1 MVSSILLQQSINC
14 LIYNNQLGKNLK
26 NGLTISKPNLM
37 QKCTSSKR
45 IGGIKARASFD
56 TIETTLSSTGFPL
69 FQTESPQE
77 DTLASKFELVDPEFI
92 KMGFLR
98 DVRTYGVEFRE
109 GPNGMGVYASR
120 DIEPTRRAKVVM
132 EIPLELMLTISQKT
146 PWMFFPDIIPIGHP
160 IFDIINSTDP
170 EKDWDLRMT
179 CLLLYAFE
187 CEKNFWQL
195 YYDFL
200 PSAEECTSLLLATE
214 DDLNELQDE
223 NLASIMRKEKAR
235 GLEFWEKNW
244 HSAMPLK
251 VKRLAREPERF
262 MWALSMAQ
270 SRQIG
275 FKIRVGSL
283 VQHANMLAPY
293 ADMLSH
299 SSQPNCFFHWRFKDR
314 MFVVMTIA
322 GRRVKKGEEMTVNY
336 TNGMRNN
343 MLMQRYGF
351 STPANPWDVIP
362 FSGNAKIHLDSFL
375 SAFNICGS
383 PKEYYHNAKLANEGD
398 NFVDGAVIAAARTLP
413 MWSEGDLP
421 PVPSLEIKSAKALQE
436 ECQEMLAEYSTTSEQ
451 DQHILD
457 SSPEMSWTREA
468 AIKYRLHRK
477 LFLEKVIQALDV
489 YQDRI
494 LF

>member
-120 DIEPTRRAKVVM
+120 DIEPTRRAK
-132 EIPLELMLTISQKT
+132 
-146 PWMFFPDIIPIGHP
+146 
-160 IFDIINSTDP
+160 
-170 EKDWDLRMT
+170 KDWDLRMT

-214 DDLNELQDE
+214 
-223 NLASIMRKEKAR
+223 
-235 GLEFWEKNW
+235 